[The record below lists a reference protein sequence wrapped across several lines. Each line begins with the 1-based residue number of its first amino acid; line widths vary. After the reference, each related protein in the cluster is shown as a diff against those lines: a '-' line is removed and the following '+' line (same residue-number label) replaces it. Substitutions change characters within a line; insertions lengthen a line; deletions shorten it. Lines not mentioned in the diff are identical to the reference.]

1 MVCFR
6 LLGILVG
13 CATLRGKL
21 QLSENDELGPN
32 ALKVLFERP
41 RICFGAAVFEYGPR
55 STVRIATTYL
65 DDRVRIGVG
74 SRGSLFVFVPGGL
87 AETKMADEWN
97 YIFQARPLPPIL
109 LVLAVISFLALTFL
123 APWSVRVGVLVF
135 AVTFGFVMER
145 GGAARNAPGVLS
157 D

>member
-21 QLSENDELGPN
+21 EPFKDDDMGPN
-32 ALKVLFERP
+32 AIKIIFDRP

-65 DDRVRIGVG
+65 DDRIRIGIG
-74 SRGSLFVFVPGGL
+74 SRGSLFVFVRGGL

-97 YIFQARPLPPIL
+97 YIFQARPLPPAL
-109 LVLAVISFLALTFL
+109 LVVAAIGVLALTFL
-123 APWSVRVGVLVF
+123 APWSIRIGALIF
-135 AVTFGFVMER
+135 ALMFGFVMER
-145 GGAARNAPGVLS
+145 GGTARDDQSVLA